1 MSFIHLHL
9 HTEFSIRD
17 SLVRIP
23 RLMGRLGQ
31 EKMPAVAVTDWM
43 NLFSV
48 VKFYRKSL
56 AAGVKPIIGV
66 EVLVQNGEEIG
77 NCLLLC
83 LNNKGYRQLTELVS
97 LAYTERSG
105 SEVIL
110 PWDALCKNSE
120 DLIAILPSAS
130 ALAQVIEIE
139 KKERCDGLLQEWGA
153 VFPDRLYLA
162 LERVGRPNEA
172 KRNDKLMELAKE
184 HDLPVVATNAVCFLD
199 ESDFPAHEARVCINQ
214 SKVLADPNRPRLHQR
229 EQYLKSAAQ
238 MEALF
243 ADCPSAIENTWEIA
257 KRCNVEIRLG
267 EVFLPTFEVPE
278 GRSLGE
284 QLMTESQ
291 AGLIMRLG
299 EEKASETAYQ
309 ERLKREVSVIDQMGF
324 PGYFLI
330 VADFINWAKKQH
342 IPVGPGRG
350 SGAGSLVAYVLG
362 ITELDPLEFE
372 LLFERFLNPERV
384 SMPDFDIDF
393 CMTNRDRVI
402 EYVANRYGQD
412 AVSQIIT
419 YGTMAAKAVIRD
431 VGRVMGFPY
440 GFVDKIAKLVPFELG
455 ITLDKALQQ
464 EPLLKERYDSEDD
477 VRSLIDMARQLEG
490 LTRNAGKHAGGVVI
504 APTKLTDF
512 TPIYCEADSEGLVSQ
527 FDKDDVEAVGLV
539 KFDFLGLRTLTII
552 DEAIALIEKNP
563 NYQLAER
570 IDINKIP
577 LDCPKT
583 FKLLQRCE
591 TSAVFQLESRGMKDL
606 IHRLQPDRFEDL
618 IALVALFRPGPLQSG
633 MVDDFID
640 RKQGRQTVE
649 YFHPELKSI
658 LDDTYGVIL
667 YQEQVM
673 KIAQVLANYSL
684 GGADLLRRAMG
695 KKKPEEMAKQREI
708 FLKGA
713 AEREIDAKT
722 AAEIFDIME
731 KFAGYGFNKSHSA
744 AYALIAYQTAWL
756 KAHYPAEFMAAVLS
770 SDMDN
775 TDKVFAFYQET
786 KRMQLTVL
794 PPCINQSGYHFLV
807 NSEGAIVYGLG
818 AIKGFGEAAILHLVA
833 EREKNGPFKDLF
845 DFTKR
850 MDLQKISRRV
860 LEPLV
865 CSGAM
870 DCFKQTRST
879 LLATM
884 ESAHKA
890 AQQHQLD
897 AVSGQSNLF
906 GQEEED
912 EESVAYIEKSEWD
925 PLTVLRNEKTALGY
939 YFSGH
944 PTQVSE
950 QELSCVITNGCGKL
964 GNQNSRVILAG
975 VVAANRMIVT
985 KQGKRMAIITLED
998 TTGSVDV
1005 TVFNELYL
1013 KAVELLSSDNV
1024 LIISGTA
1031 SLDNFTKSIKV
1042 VAESVHTLDQLRSA
1056 RARKLLLRARDAD
1069 AVKMLCEKLP
1079 MLLKPYLGGR
1089 CRVVI
1094 HYKTPD
1100 GVAPVA
1106 FGDEWLVHPTTGL
1119 LNALGSIL
1127 DADSFKLVYA
1137 MR

>member
-1 MSFIHLHL
+1 M
-9 HTEFSIRD
+9 ERVD
-17 SLVRIP
+17 S
-23 RLMGRLGQ
+23 
-31 EKMPAVAVTDWM
+31 EKAPAVAMTDWM
-43 NLFSV
+43 NMFAV
-48 VKFYRKSL
+48 VKFYKKAT
-56 AAGVKPIIGV
+56 AAGVKPLIGA
-66 EVLVQNGEEIG
+66 EVQVKRGG
-77 NCLLLC
+77 NSGSCLLLC
-83 LNNKGYRQLTELVS
+83 MNNQGYRQLTELVS
-97 LAYTERSG
+97 LTYTQRQG
-105 SEVIL
+105 GEVMLAWEDLI
-110 PWDALCKNSE
+110 KNSG
-120 DLIAILPSAS
+120 DLIAILPHGSTLSQAID
-130 ALAQVIEIE
+130 AGRDEHTQEI
-139 KKERCDGLLQEWGA
+139 LSLWSQQ
-153 VFPDRLYLA
+153 FPDRLYLS
-162 LERVGRPNEA
+162 LERVGRANELA
-172 KRNDKLMELAKE
+172 RNDKLMDLAQA
-184 HDLPVVATNAVCFLD
+184 HDLPVVATNAVCFLQ
-199 ESDFPAHEARVCINQ
+199 ESDFDAHETRVCINQ
-214 SKVLADPNRPRLHQR
+214 SKVLADPNRPKLHTPQ
-229 EQYLKSAAQ
+229 QYLRTQ
-238 MEALF
+238 QEMRALF
-243 ADCPSAIENTWEIA
+243 ADCPAAIENSWEIA
-257 KRCNVEIRLG
+257 KRCTVKIELG
-267 EVFLPTFEVPE
+267 KVFLPTFEVPE
-278 GRSLGE
+278 GRTLGQE
-284 QLMTESQ
+284 LERLSQ
-291 AGLIMRLG
+291 IGLIDRVG
-299 EEKASETAYQ
+299 EERAQEAQYQ
-309 ERLKREVSVIDQMGF
+309 ERLKHEVSVIDEMGF

-330 VADFINWAKKQH
+330 VADFIRWAKEQA

-402 EYVANRYGQD
+402 DYVARRYGQD

-464 EPLLKERYDSEDD
+464 EPILKERFESEDD
-477 VRSLIDMARQLEG
+477 VRSLIEMARNLEG

-552 DEAIALIEKNP
+552 DEAITLIEKHP
-563 NYQLAER
+563 SRAGKPR

-577 LDCPKT
+577 LDCQKT
-583 FKLLQRCE
+583 FNLLRRCE

-606 IHRLQPDRFEDL
+606 IYRLQPDRFEDL

-640 RKQGRQTVE
+640 RKQGRQKVE

-673 KIAQVLANYSL
+673 KIAQVLASYSL
-684 GGADLLRRAMG
+684 GAADLLRRAMG

-708 FLKGA
+708 FLAGA
-713 AEREIDAKT
+713 ASRSIDPKT
-722 AAEIFDIME
+722 AAGIFDIME

-775 TDKVFAFYQET
+775 TDKVFLFYQET
-786 KRMQLTVL
+786 QRMKLVVK
-794 PPCINQSGYHFLV
+794 PPCINTSGYHFSV
-807 NSEGAIVYGLG
+807 NEKAEIVYGLG
-818 AIKGFGEAAILHLVA
+818 AIKGFGEAAILHLIE
-833 EREKNGPFKDLF
+833 ERKENGAFADLF
-845 DFTKR
+845 DFTCR

-865 CSGAM
+865 SSGAM
-870 DCFKQTRST
+870 DCFGQTRAT

-906 GQEEED
+906 AEEES
-912 EESVAYIEKSEWD
+912 ETKAHSTAYNVEREWD
-925 PLTVLRNEKTALGY
+925 ELTRLRQEKTALGF

-950 QELSCVITNGCGKL
+950 KELSNVLSAQCGKL
-964 GNQNSRVILAG
+964 GQNNSRVILAG
-975 VVAANRMIVT
+975 VVAANRTVIT

-998 TTGSVDV
+998 TSGSVDV

-1013 KAVELLSSDNV
+1013 KVMDLLSSDSV
-1024 LIISGTA
+1024 LIVSGNA
-1031 SLDNFTKSIKV
+1031 SMDNFTKSIKV
-1042 VAESVHTLDQLRSA
+1042 VAESVHTLDQVREA
-1056 RARKLLLRARDAD
+1056 RARKLLIKAKDAED
-1069 AVKMLCEKLP
+1069 VQRLCEKLP
-1079 MLLKPYLGGR
+1079 ILLKPYIGGR
-1089 CRVVI
+1089 CRVVM
-1094 HYKTPD
+1094 HYQTED
-1100 GVAPVA
+1100 GLAPIA
-1106 FGDEWLVHPTTGL
+1106 FGDEWQVRPSSDL
-1119 LNALGSIL
+1119 LRALGDL
-1127 DADSFKLVYA
+1127 VDEDCFKLVYA

>member
-9 HTEFSIRD
+9 HSEFSIRD
-17 SLVRIP
+17 GLIRIP
-23 RLMGRLGQ
+23 DLIGRLSQ
-31 EKMPAVAVTDWM
+31 ENMPAVAITEWM

-48 VKFYRKSL
+48 VKFYKKAKS
-56 AAGVKPIIGV
+56 AGIKPIIGA
-66 EVLVQNGEEIG
+66 EVWVKDGKECG
-77 NCLLLC
+77 GCVLLC
-83 LNNKGYRQLTELVS
+83 LNNNGYKQLMELVS
-97 LAYTERSG
+97 LVYSQRDG
-105 SEVIL
+105 SDIYLEWTDL
-110 PWDALCKNSE
+110 KSRCS
-120 DLIAILPSAS
+120 DLIAILPSNS
-130 ALAQVIEIE
+130 LLAQAVDI
-139 KKERCDGLLQEWGA
+139 KKHELSVELANEWSA
-153 VFPDRLYLA
+153 AFPDRLYLA
-162 LERVGRPNEA
+162 LERVGRPGEHVRNQDLMDLAEA
-172 KRNDKLMELAKE
+172 Q
-184 HDLPVVATNAVCFLD
+184 DLPVVATNAVCFLD
-199 ESDFPAHEARVCINQ
+199 EADFEAHEARVCINQ
-214 SKVLADPNRPRLHQR
+214 SKVLADPNRPKHYQR
-229 EQYLKSAAQ
+229 KQYLRSSAE
-238 MEALF
+238 MRALF
-243 ADCPSAIENTWEIA
+243 SDCPAAIENTLEIA
-257 KRCNVEIRLG
+257 KRCNVEIELG
-267 EVFLPTFEVPE
+267 KVFLPTFEVAE

-284 QLMTESQ
+284 QLMLDSQ
-291 AGLIMRLG
+291 AGLIERVG
-299 EEKASETAYQ
+299 EERAQDPAYQ
-309 ERLKREVSVIDQMGF
+309 ERLRHEVAVIDEMGF

-330 VADFINWAKKQH
+330 VADFIQWAKDH
-342 IPVGPGRG
+342 RIPVGPGRG

-402 EYVANRYGQD
+402 EYVAKRYGHE

-455 ITLDKALQQ
+455 ITLEKALQQ
-464 EPLLKERYDSEDD
+464 EPMLKERYESEDD
-477 VRSLIDMARQLEG
+477 VRSLVDMAKNLEG

-512 TPIYCEADSEGLVSQ
+512 TPIYCESPGDGWVSQ

-552 DEAIALIEKNP
+552 DEAIELVHHNP
-563 NYQLAER
+563 VHGSKQR

-583 FKLLQRCE
+583 FALLQRCE

-606 IHRLQPDRFEDL
+606 IYRLRPDRFEDL

-640 RKQGRQTVE
+640 RKQGRQKVE

-673 KIAQVLANYSL
+673 KIAQVLASYSL
-684 GGADLLRRAMG
+684 GAADLLRRAMG

-708 FLKGA
+708 FLTGA
-713 AEREIDAKT
+713 ASRSIDPKT
-722 AAEIFDIME
+722 ASDIFDIME

-775 TDKVFAFYQET
+775 TDKVFAFFQET
-786 KRMQLTVL
+786 QRMELRVL
-794 PPCINQSGYHFLV
+794 PPCINHSGHHFSV
-807 NSEGAIVYGLG
+807 NESGEIVYGLG
-818 AIKGFGEAAILHLVA
+818 AIKGFGEAAILHLVE

-850 MDLQKISRRV
+850 VDLQKISRRV

-870 DCFKQTRST
+870 DCFGQTRAT
-879 LLATM
+879 LLSTM
-884 ESAHKA
+884 ESAHKT

-897 AVSGQSNLF
+897 AMSGQTSLF
-906 GQEEED
+906 AEEELEQQD
-912 EESVAYIEKSEWD
+912 LAYMVQPEWD
-925 PLTVLRNEKTALGY
+925 KLTLLRQERDALGY

-950 QELSCVITNGCGKL
+950 QELSSVLTAKCGQLTSQSSK
-964 GNQNSRVILAG
+964 VILAG
-975 VVAANRMIVT
+975 VVAAMRQIIT
-985 KQGKRMAIITLED
+985 KQGKRMAIVTLED
-998 TTGSVDV
+998 TSGSVDV

-1013 KAVELLSSDNV
+1013 KVSELLSSDDV
-1024 LIISGTA
+1024 LIVSGSA
-1031 SLDNFTKSIKV
+1031 SLDNFTKSMKV
-1042 VAESVHTLDQLRSA
+1042 VAESVHTLDQLRAA
-1056 RARKLLLRARDAD
+1056 RARKVLIRAKDAKEVEHLCAELPALLR
-1069 AVKMLCEKLP
+1069 P
-1079 MLLKPYLGGR
+1079 HLGGQ
-1089 CRVVI
+1089 CRVVM
-1094 HYKTPD
+1094 HYQGPE
-1100 GVAPVA
+1100 GVVPIA
-1106 FGDEWLVHPTTGL
+1106 FGDEWMVHPSSEL
-1119 LNALGSIL
+1119 LLMLTRLVGKESV
-1127 DADSFKLVYA
+1127 KLIYT